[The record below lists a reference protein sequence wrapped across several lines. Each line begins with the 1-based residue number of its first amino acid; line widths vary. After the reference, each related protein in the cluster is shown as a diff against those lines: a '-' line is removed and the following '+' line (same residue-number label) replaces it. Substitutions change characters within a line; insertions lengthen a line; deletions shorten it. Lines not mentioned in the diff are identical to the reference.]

1 MKNVIKLI
9 AATLCVATL
18 GSCSEPIKSTEQSY
32 SDGLRFNE
40 STLPYDGGILI
51 ANFGTE
57 EFAPLNAEGKG
68 YIAYLKDGA
77 ISTFIPAG
85 GYLSAPKG
93 MVVQSNYLLVCDV
106 NRVVAF
112 DLNDL
117 SAAPQTLSLPE
128 GEFFANDLASDGTN
142 IYLTVTNSGNIY
154 KFCAEN
160 LAQFADTDVSEPW
173 FNVVGANGIVYSDAT
188 LYVASYPA
196 DGVIIPENVIYKISD
211 LESPK
216 LTAITSEAGRWDG
229 LAISEDK
236 KTLYTSSWNP
246 LEIASIDIA
255 SGEITPLDVE
265 TPFDGPADIT
275 LHKGVLYIPD
285 MPNSTVIV
293 KEL

>member
-1 MKNVIKLI
+1 MKSVIKLI
-9 AATLCVATL
+9 AATLAASSVVSCTEPQIATEE
-18 GSCSEPIKSTEQSY
+18 SFSE
-32 SDGLRFNE
+32 GLRFNE
-40 STLPYDGGILI
+40 STLPYDGGVLI

-57 EFAPLNAEGKG
+57 EFSPLNDEGKG
-68 YIAYLKDGA
+68 YIALLKDGK
-77 ISTFIPAG
+77 ISTFIPSA

-93 MVVQSNYLLVCDV
+93 MLIQDNYLLVCDV

-112 DLNDL
+112 SLLNL
-117 SAAPQTLSLPE
+117 SATPQTLTLPS
-128 GEFFANDLASDGTN
+128 GEFFANDLVSDGEN

-154 KFCAEN
+154 RFGAEN

-173 FNVVGANGIVYSDAT
+173 FNVVGANGIVYSDSA

-196 DGVIIPENVIYKISD
+196 DGVIIAENVIYKISD

-216 LTAITSEAGRWDG
+216 LTAVTSEAGRWDG

-255 SGEITPLDVE
+255 SGEITPLDIE

-275 LHKGVLYIPD
+275 LHQGVLYIPD

-293 KEL
+293 KKL

>member
-1 MKNVIKLI
+1 MKSVIKLI
-9 AATLCVATL
+9 AATLAANSL
-18 GSCSEPIKSTEQSY
+18 ISCAEHQIKGEQSF
-32 SDGLRFNE
+32 SEGLRFNE
-40 STLPYDGGILI
+40 STLPYDGGVLI

-57 EFAPLNAEGKG
+57 EFSPLNDEGKG
-68 YIAYLKDGA
+68 YIALLKDET
-77 ISTFIPAG
+77 ISTFIPAA

-93 MVVQSNYLLVCDV
+93 MLIQGNYLLVCDV

-112 DLNDL
+112 SLDDLN
-117 SAAPQTLSLPE
+117 ATPQTLLLPE
-128 GEFFANDLASDGTN
+128 GQFFANDLVSDGEN

-154 KFCAEN
+154 KFGAEN

-173 FNVVGANGIVYSDAT
+173 FNVRGANGIVYSDAA

-196 DGVIIPENVIYKISD
+196 DGVIVAENVIYKISD
-211 LESPK
+211 LSSPK
-216 LTAITSEAGRWDG
+216 LSAITSEAGRWDG

-255 SGEITPLDVE
+255 TGEITPLDIE

-275 LHKGVLYIPD
+275 LHQGVLYIPD